1 MNKKIVL
8 SSVASLLFLSQAAN
22 AEIKIGKGSLT
33 FNAGVASGYVFR
45 GVEQNKAQ
53 PSPFVGAD
61 FTHPVGDF
69 GLYLGVWAGASDS
82 NTSPS
87 DGHNYEY
94 DIYGGVTK
102 TIGIAT
108 IDIGYASYVYPGATS
123 NSATTQTAEYYGK
136 LTFAPDKQPYTF
148 GAAYYVDDTGGQKSG
163 STKLDRD
170 YYEFNATYD
179 FGVLQ
184 SKLSYGVWD
193 NETATTT
200 FTLSK
205 ELATINF
212 DLSYINASKESSVS
226 GIAGGKDREY
236 VILQAKKTF

>member
-8 SSVASLLFLSQAAN
+8 SFFASLLFLSQAAN

-45 GVEQNKAQ
+45 GIESNKAQ

-69 GLYLGVWAGASDS
+69 GVYLGVWAGASDTTDS
-82 NTSPS
+82 
-87 DGHNYEY
+87 HNYEY
-94 DIYGGVTK
+94 DVYGGINK

-108 IDIGYASYVYPGATS
+108 IDIGYASYIYPGAPS

-148 GAAYYVDDTGGQKSG
+148 GIAYYLDDTNGQKGTSVA
-163 STKLDRD
+163 KIDRD
-170 YYEFNATYD
+170 YYEVNATYD
-179 FGVLQ
+179 FGSFQ

-193 NETATTT
+193 GEAAVTTV
-200 FTLSK
+200 TLSK

-212 DLSYINASKESSVS
+212 DLSYVNASKESADSS
-226 GIAGGKDREY
+226 IAGGKDRDY
-236 VILQAKKTF
+236 VILQDKKTF